1 MSESHKKTLI
11 RRGRSWEEKQCEE
24 EERKQN
30 KTKREGVTFAGNMMF
45 VSSLKML
52 FTMPGLGLS
61 NLYLGYT
68 LAILLV
74 LPLLTP
80 IRFSALHHL
89 DYQQLG
95 LMFVGP
101 CVGIIVAVGFIY
113 LVDTYIYQPRVERWE
128 DDHDP
133 LNEKGEVEMTE
144 GGEGPYVHSSWRKGL
159 ANVNTKNL
167 GLRSSNQTDATRNN
181 SNSSDATA
189 SRRMSNGSRRSRLQA
204 FSEKNINIAIAVTR
218 HLNSNPANASKK
230 IIVERVMVLLKNNE
244 TFTDICAALVRLGMH
259 FEEALLAKVLVD
271 CIEKEKNNGDIAL
284 GRSKS
289 LHRYAAQAALMGPI
303 NDEEADTIAPLGSP
317 VDEPTL
323 IRPEAPPAEWRF
335 LPALL
340 SILFFPTG
348 LLLFAYTTVA
358 NVNWIIPVIGLG
370 MTGFGGALTF
380 FSVTSYTFELHD
392 ETTDDAIRARS
403 GANMLVFFLVTA
415 FALFIFPMWKAT
427 TFQLTFAIFGF
438 VGIVLSLIPWIIF
451 FGGDKIRGRK
461 RTLADL

>member
-1 MSESHKKTLI
+1 
-11 RRGRSWEEKQCEE
+11 
-24 EERKQN
+24 
-30 KTKREGVTFAGNMMF
+30 MMF
-45 VSSLKML
+45 LSSLKML

-68 LAILLV
+68 LAVLLV

-80 IRFSALHHL
+80 IRYSALHHL
-89 DYQQLG
+89 SYQQLG
-95 LMFVGP
+95 LMFTGP
-101 CVGIIVAVGFIY
+101 CIGVVAAIGLIY
-113 LVDTYIYQPRVERWE
+113 LIDTYIYQPRVERWE

-144 GGEGPYVHSSWRKGL
+144 GGGDGPYHSSWRKGL
-159 ANVNTKNL
+159 AVNTRNL
-167 GLRSSNQTDATRNN
+167 GLRSSTQTDATRNN
-181 SNSSDATA
+181 SNSSEATERA
-189 SRRMSNGSRRSRLQA
+189 NRRMSNGSRRSRLQA

-218 HLNSNPANASKK
+218 HLNSNPKNASKK

-271 CIEKEKNNGDIAL
+271 CLEKEKNNSEIAL
-284 GRSKS
+284 TRSKS
-289 LHRYAAQAALMGPI
+289 LHRYAAQAALMGPND
-303 NDEEADTIAPLGSP
+303 NDEESDTIAPLGSP
-317 VDEPTL
+317 VDEPKL
-323 IRPEAPPAEWRF
+323 MKPEAPPAEWRF

-358 NVNWIIPVIGLG
+358 SVNWIIPVIGLG
-370 MTGFGGALTF
+370 MTGFGAALTF

-403 GANMLVFFLVTA
+403 GGHMLVFFLVTV

-438 VGIVLSLIPWIIF
+438 VGIALSIIPWIIF

-461 RTLADL
+461 RTEAA